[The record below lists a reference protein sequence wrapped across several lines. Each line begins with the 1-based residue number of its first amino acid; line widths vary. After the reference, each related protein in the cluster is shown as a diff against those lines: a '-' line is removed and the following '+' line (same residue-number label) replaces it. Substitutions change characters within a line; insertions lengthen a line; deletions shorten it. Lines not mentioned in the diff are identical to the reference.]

1 MNMITSFLY
10 RKVVKNPIPMILLVA
25 LASVMAFLIAN
36 DIKKMQAATTG
47 YDYCLNLSYLVGNIS
62 ITYFIGIFLLII
74 YLIYN
79 NRQNSK
85 WTKRLFYVL
94 GVSSFVFFVVAGQVF
109 DYVFHHVENNYMEKL
124 PSLARNVFTG
134 PVYWIIIAYFFIPRM
149 LKNDWKTKVEHEVTK

>member
-1 MNMITSFLY
+1 M
-10 RKVVKNPIPMILLVA
+10 
-25 LASVMAFLIAN
+25 
-36 DIKKMQAATTG
+36 
-47 YDYCLNLSYLVGNIS
+47 
-62 ITYFIGIFLLII
+62 
-74 YLIYN
+74 
-79 NRQNSK
+79 
-85 WTKRLFYVL
+85 L

>member
-10 RKVVKNPIPMILLVA
+10 RKVVKNPIPTILLVA

-36 DIKKMQAATTG
+36 DIKNMQAATTG

-149 LKNDWKTKVEHEVTK
+149 LKNAWKTKVEQEVTK